1 MQRTMVSAVL
11 YLTSGSVDGST
22 QGHGQDVDLE
32 ERQQRQ
38 SEEPGR
44 RAGHGRDVQARHV
57 EVDEH
62 RAALPAP
69 GAAPRAHAA
78 AALRVV
84 REVRVPGDA
93 EPASLPRPELDAK
106 RVGAEPRLRRRDGG
120 GGLLLASAG
129 ACYGHGPVPDRRRP
143 LESRKRGGTS
153 AWVSRIREL
162 SQGWEV
168 RRGGFD
174 AAGCHWACAHRGCV
188 AAGAVK
194 SS

>member
-32 ERQQRQ
+32 ERRQRQ
-38 SEEPGR
+38 PEEPGR

-57 EVDEH
+57 EVDEQ

-69 GAAPRAHAA
+69 GARAA

-106 RVGAEPRLRRRDGG
+106 RVGAGPRLRRRDGG
-120 GGLLLASAG
+120 GGSLLASAG

-153 AWVSRIREL
+153 AWFSRIREL
-162 SQGWEV
+162 SRGWEA

-174 AAGCHWACAHRGCV
+174 AAGCHWACAHRGSGT
-188 AAGAVK
+188 AAAAK